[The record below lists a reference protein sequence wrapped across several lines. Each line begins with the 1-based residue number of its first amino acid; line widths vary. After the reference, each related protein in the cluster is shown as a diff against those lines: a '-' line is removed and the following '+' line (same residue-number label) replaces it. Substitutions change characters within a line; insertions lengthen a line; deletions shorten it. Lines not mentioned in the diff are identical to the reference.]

1 MTWGSEKGQNP
12 SWDVCK
18 PGGQLQE
25 ISDLCEGFSDK
36 GFATK
41 Y

>member
-1 MTWGSEKGQNP
+1 LEKICKKREGQNP

-25 ISDLCEGFSDK
+25 TSEL
-36 GFATK
+36 
-41 Y
+41 